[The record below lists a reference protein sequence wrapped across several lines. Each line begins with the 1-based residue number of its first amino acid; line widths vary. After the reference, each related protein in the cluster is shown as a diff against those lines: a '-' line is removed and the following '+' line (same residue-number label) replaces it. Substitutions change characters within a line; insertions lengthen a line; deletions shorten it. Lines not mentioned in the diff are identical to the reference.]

1 MVKDKYA
8 EKRIEFLQKTLKE
21 KLHFSF
27 EPKNIKENLEWELTC
42 LENDDLWK
50 IDEISK
56 NI

>member
-50 IDEISK
+50 ID
-56 NI
+56 